1 MKPPTTVMPI
11 KKRPILQRGLP
22 LNVHVHLRAIMIG
35 GLTIGVKQKVN
46 VASTI
51 IGETTT
57 GTNVSMLLM
66 RIKTLITT
74 I

>member
-1 MKPPTTVMPI
+1 MTAIPT
-11 KKRPILQRGLP
+11 KEKPILQRGLP
-22 LNVHVHLRAIMIG
+22 LDVHVHQYAITIG
-35 GLTIGVKQKVN
+35 GLTIGVKQKAN

-66 RIKTLITT
+66 RTLVTT
-74 I
+74 T